1 MNNILVTGAGGQLGS
16 ELKRLERN
24 YPNYNIFFTDKS
36 ELDITDHNNV
46 KKFLKKNNINFI
58 INCAAYTQ
66 VEKAEFEAELA
77 NKINHLAVANIA
89 HLAKQ
94 KNIKLVHISTDYVF
108 DGNTKNPYL
117 ENDETKPLSVYGKT
131 KLDGELAIKKINP
144 KNSIVLRTSWLY
156 SKSGKNFYS
165 TMIRLSRANDHINV
179 VSDQTGS
186 PTNAKDL
193 ATIILKILPKI
204 DNSSVEI
211 YHYSNE
217 GACSWYD
224 FAKKI
229 FESNRIDVILK
240 AVKSTDYSDRVKR
253 PIYSVL
259 NTSLIKNKF
268 DIKIPNWEDSL
279 ENDS

>member
-89 HLAKQ
+89 QLARQ

>member
-89 HLAKQ
+89 QLARQ

-165 TMIRLSRANDHINV
+165 TMIRLSRENDHINV

>member
-89 HLAKQ
+89 HLARQ

>member
-24 YPNYNIFFTDKS
+24 YPNYNIFFTDKY
-36 ELDITDHNNV
+36 ELDITDYNNV

-193 ATIILKILPKI
+193 ATTILKILPKI
-204 DNSSVEI
+204 DNSSAEI
-211 YHYSNE
+211 YHYSND

-240 AVKSTDYSDRVKR
+240 AVKSADYSDRVKR

>member
-165 TMIRLSRANDHINV
+165 TMIRLSRENDHINV

>member
-1 MNNILVTGAGGQLGS
+1 MNNILVTGAGGQLGF

-36 ELDITDHNNV
+36 ELDITNYASV
-46 KKFLKKNNINFI
+46 KKFLKKNKINFI

-94 KNIKLVHISTDYVF
+94 ENIKLVHISTDYVF
-108 DGNTKNPYL
+108 DGNTKKPYL
-117 ENDETKPLSVYGKT
+117 ESDETNPLSVYGKT

-144 KNSIVLRTSWLY
+144 KNSIVIRTSWLY

-165 TMIRLSRANDHINV
+165 TMIRLSRVNDHINV
-179 VSDQTGS
+179 VSDQKGS

-193 ATIILKILPKI
+193 ATTILKILPKI

-211 YHYSNE
+211 YHYSND

-240 AVKSTDYSDRVKR
+240 AVKSADYSDRVNR